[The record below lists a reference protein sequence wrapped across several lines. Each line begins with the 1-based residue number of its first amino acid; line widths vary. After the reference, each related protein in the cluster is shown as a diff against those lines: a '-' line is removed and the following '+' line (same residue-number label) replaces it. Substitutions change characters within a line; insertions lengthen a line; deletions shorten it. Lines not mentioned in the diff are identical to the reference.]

1 MTRPTLTCL
10 LVVCLA
16 ALLGLSAG
24 CATQAPTRSGF
35 IDKDQP
41 MVRTQNT
48 VRVQVD
54 VRSDAARLAQV
65 RSLRIEP
72 AKVADGVTLPS
83 TISPDSIALILG
95 EIERQMC
102 FELSRYFDIEPTT
115 AASAATPQVA
125 TTTVRAAVTGL
136 QETNPTASV
145 ASAIISRLIPGPGNI
160 RLPIGRGGLSM
171 EASADLPN
179 GGGEAAAMAWSRGAG
194 IAFDKGSLSEVGDA
208 HRFATNFAKN
218 FTALLAGPDA
228 KKRDLPKIDPCAQYG
243 PRSDLGRSALSFGL
257 GLHMPKPVAAE
268 KTNANSPEPK
278 DLAAPT
284 DQ

>member
-1 MTRPTLTCL
+1 
-10 LVVCLA
+10 
-16 ALLGLSAG
+16 
-24 CATQAPTRSGF
+24 
-35 IDKDQP
+35 

-48 VRVQVD
+48 VRAQVD

-145 ASAIISRLIPGPGNI
+145 ASAIISRLIPGPGSI

-268 KTNANSPEPK
+268 KTNINSPEPK